1 MYLEIRNLVKRFGG
15 LVAVNDVS
23 FEVRQAEIVGILGPN
38 GSGKTTLL
46 SMIGGLLVPSGGQ
59 ILWRGG
65 EIQGSPAYKIASAGV
80 VKTFQNPQLFLE
92 LTSLENVLIAG
103 HLYLK
108 RALGMRRIVEAF
120 RPGRTP
126 SQRELAVRAEK
137 ALEICRL
144 SDVRDQHAINLSY
157 GQEKMLGVA
166 IALMC
171 DPSVLLLDE
180 PASGL
185 GDTEIANLENVLR
198 DLRKEGTAL
207 CIIDHKIGFLGRLA
221 DRAIALR
228 QGTIIAEGTPDEV
241 LNNPQV
247 IQAYLGGETY
257 AA

>member
-1 MYLEIRNLVKRFGG
+1 MHLEIKNLVKRFGG

-23 FEVRQAEIVGILGPN
+23 FEVRQAEIVGIFGPN

-46 SMIGGLLVPSGGQ
+46 SMIGGLLTPTSGRITWQ
-59 ILWRGG
+59 GG
-65 EIQGSPAYKIASAGV
+65 EIQGLPAYKIASAGV

-92 LTSLENVLIAG
+92 LTSLENVMIAG

-108 RALGMRRIVEAF
+108 RALGARRIMEALRF
-120 RPGRTP
+120 DRSPTERDL
-126 SQRELAVRAEK
+126 EMRAEK
-137 ALEICRL
+137 ALALCRL
-144 SDVRDQHAINLSY
+144 SDVRDQHASNLSY

-166 IALMC
+166 MALMC

-185 GDTEIANLENVLR
+185 GDMEIDNLEQVLR
-198 DLRKEGTAL
+198 DLKREGTAL

-228 QGTIIAEGTPDEV
+228 QGTKIAEGTPNEV

-247 IQAYLGGETY
+247 IQAYLGGEAH

>member
-1 MYLEIRNLVKRFGG
+1 MHLEIRNLVKRFGG

-23 FEVRQAEIVGILGPN
+23 FEVRQAEIVGIFGPN

-46 SMIGGLLVPSGGQ
+46 SMIGGLLKPTSGT
-59 ILWRGG
+59 IVWRGS
-65 EIQGSPAYKIASAGV
+65 EIQGLPAYKIASAGV

-92 LTSLENVLIAG
+92 LTSLENVMIAG
-103 HLYLK
+103 HLHLK
-108 RALGMRRIVEAF
+108 RALGARRITEALRF
-120 RPGRTP
+120 GTTP
-126 SQRELAVRAEK
+126 SQRELERRAEK
-137 ALEICRL
+137 ALALCRL
-144 SDVRDQHAINLSY
+144 TDVRDQHALNLSY

-166 IALMC
+166 MALMC

-185 GDTEIANLENVLR
+185 GDAEIDNLEQVLR
-198 DLRKEGTAL
+198 DLKSEGTAL

-228 QGTIIAEGTPDEV
+228 QGAMIAEGTPDEV

-247 IQAYLGGETY
+247 VQAYLGGEAH